1 MDSLLK
7 KFSFS
12 AKNGGRTVQFFTDLR
27 LRVLGIKHDEE
38 ISISIK
44 PEQTNGEDQPK
55 IEEDLENEGERRKRE
70 GNRARLNFPHPVF
83 ETQLL
88 PGKRDF
94 FLSIQ
99 RSTKSLLS
107 YPRLMRNTNTSPY
120 RPDLTMP
127 NSAHNRL
134 KECLR
139 LKLRRCREYDGAI
152 GA

>member
-38 ISISIK
+38 ILISIK

-55 IEEDLENEGERRKRE
+55 IEEGLENEGERRKRE

-83 ETQLL
+83 
-88 PGKRDF
+88 GHG
-94 FLSIQ
+94 
-99 RSTKSLLS
+99 
-107 YPRLMRNTNTSPY
+107 
-120 RPDLTMP
+120 PDDM
-127 NSAHNRL
+127 S
-134 KECLR
+134 
-139 LKLRRCREYDGAI
+139 
-152 GA
+152 

>member
-1 MDSLLK
+1 MEPENGQFVEEFLL
-7 KFSFS
+7 S

-44 PEQTNGEDQPK
+44 PEQTNGEDKPK

-94 FLSIQ
+94 FFVHPTVNQVFTFVSTIDEEYKYIAVSARFNHAELSPQSVERVFEVKVAAMQGI
-99 RSTKSLLS
+99 
-107 YPRLMRNTNTSPY
+107 
-120 RPDLTMP
+120 
-127 NSAHNRL
+127 
-134 KECLR
+134 
-139 LKLRRCREYDGAI
+139 
-152 GA
+152 